1 MRIIIMEKLTLRQL
15 QNRRSK
21 AWDAERNATTK
32 KERDMASIMADAYDA
47 CIALHL
53 GIERTWVKKAA

>member
-1 MRIIIMEKLTLRQL
+1 MEQLTLRQL

-21 AWDAERNATTK
+21 AWEARRNAVTQQ
-32 KERDMASIMADAYDA
+32 ERDMADVMADAYDA

-53 GIERTWVKKAA
+53 GIERTWKRKAA